1 MTTNQLIRPAVTFT
15 RSPQWSGRC
24 ADRAVGDASLFS
36 TMEFEVTASS
46 PGRDVQDKVLG
57 LTRVWLFSAGSG
69 APRVR
74 GLLGGDDRGHVV
86 TKGRAR

>member
-1 MTTNQLIRPAVTFT
+1 MTTNQPIRPPETFT
-15 RSPQWSGRC
+15 CSPQWSGRC
-24 ADRAVGDASLFS
+24 ADRAVGEASQLS
-36 TMEFEVTASS
+36 TLEFEATENSR
-46 PGRDVQDKVLG
+46 GRDVQDKVLG
-57 LTRVWLFSAGSG
+57 LTRVWLFSAWSG